1 MNWILILLYA
11 LFFGFLTA
19 YIAERKGY
27 NSYSWFWLGILLGFI
42 ATGILIVQPS
52 KTKQKPINDLPT
64 TLNK

>member
-27 NSYSWFWLGILLGFI
+27 NSHNWFWLGIFLGII
-42 ATGILIVQPS
+42 ATMILIFQPS
-52 KTKQKPINDLPT
+52 KPVTKAY
-64 TLNK
+64 

>member
-27 NSYSWFWLGILLGFI
+27 NSHNWFWLGIFLGII
-42 ATGILIVQPS
+42 ATMILIFQP
-52 KTKQKPINDLPT
+52 TKSGETNDVS
-64 TLNK
+64 

>member
-27 NSYSWFWLGILLGFI
+27 NSHSWFWLGIFLGII
-42 ATGILIVQPS
+42 ATMILIFQPS
-52 KTKQKPINDLPT
+52 KPVTKAD
-64 TLNK
+64 

>member
-27 NSYSWFWLGILLGFI
+27 NSHNWFWLGIFLGII
-42 ATGILIVQPS
+42 ATMILIFQP
-52 KTKQKPINDLPT
+52 TKSGEINDVS
-64 TLNK
+64 

>member
-27 NSYSWFWLGILLGFI
+27 NSHNWFWLGIFLGII
-42 ATGILIVQPS
+42 ATMILIFQPS
-52 KTKQKPINDLPT
+52 KPVTKAD
-64 TLNK
+64 

>member
-27 NSYSWFWLGILLGFI
+27 NSHSWFWLGIFLGII
-42 ATGILIVQPS
+42 ATMILIFQPS
-52 KTKQKPINDLPT
+52 KPVTKTD
-64 TLNK
+64 